1 MGSRMG
7 RRKFLGKAGLWTLG
21 AAALAGGC
29 ARVSL
34 GLKAPDP
41 PAPEAQGFLSREAES
56 LYWPHGG
63 PGGWFNPWWPSPL
76 SRTNLLKWKFL
87 YRNEFA
93 EARRQAPRV
102 PVAANAGDYLAR
114 PESSASITSVG
125 HCSYVIKDGPD
136 TLLADPHFGP
146 RAFLYGRHNG
156 PGVPIGKVPGDAVAV
171 ISHNHYDHLDAWTV
185 ERLPASVAWYVP
197 QGLGGYIRSLGPRKV
212 VELDWWQTARHGR
225 WTLTCLP
232 VQHWSNRI
240 GMARDATLWCA
251 WMAEAGGRRYFF
263 GGDGGYFHGFA
274 EFARKFGAID
284 VAMLSIGAYEPR
296 WMMRYAHM
304 NPAEGHRAFL
314 DLRARWMLPMH
325 WGVFDLTDEP
335 IDEPPRALE
344 RAVREKGGDMG
355 RVKIL
360 AVGERWELG

>member
-7 RRKFLGKAGLWTLG
+7 RRKFLGKAGLWSL
-21 AAALAGGC
+21 AAAGLAGGC
-29 ARVSL
+29 ARLSL

-41 PAPEAQGFLSREAES
+41 PAPETQGFLSAEPAS

-63 PGGWFNPWWPSPL
+63 PGHWFNPWWPNPL

-93 EARRQAPRV
+93 EARLEPPRV
-102 PVAANAGDYLAR
+102 PVAANDGGYLAR
-114 PESSASITSVG
+114 PGNPASITSVG

-146 RAFLYGRHNG
+146 RAFLYGRHNA
-156 PGVPIGKVPGDAVAV
+156 PGVPVGKVPGDALAV
-171 ISHNHYDHLDAWTV
+171 VSHNHYDHLDAWTV
-185 ERLPASVAWYVP
+185 ERLSGAAWHVP
-197 QGLGGYIRSLGPRKV
+197 MGLGEYFRSLGAKKV
-212 VELDWWQTARHGR
+212 AELDWWQSARHGR

-232 VQHWSNRI
+232 AQHWSNRI
-240 GMARDATLWCA
+240 GQGRDATLWCA
-251 WMAEAGGRRYFF
+251 WMLENGERRYFF
-263 GGDGGYFHGFA
+263 GGDSGYFHGFA
-274 EFARKFGAID
+274 EFARKFGPID

-304 NPAEGHRAFL
+304 NPAEGFQAFL
-314 DLRARWMLPMH
+314 DLQARWMLPMH

-335 IDEPPRALE
+335 IDEPPRAIE
-344 RAVREKGGDMG
+344 REVRERGGSMDPI
-355 RVKIL
+355 KIM
-360 AVGERWELG
+360 AIGERWEVW